1 MSSSLRPRLIA
12 SGLALCMAQAVLAAG
27 PAQRSAPAKWHEL
40 TVEHQ
45 IALAPLVLAWPTLD
59 PSQREKWVDVAQRLP
74 SMSLEDQ
81 SRLRERMR
89 EWNAMSPA
97 DRGRARLQFQET
109 RQLPARSRA
118 ELWQAYQALPESER
132 IALAQRAAPVGVTAS
147 TPKPANALDGSKRN
161 LVAPV
166 QAAPQSLSPTV
177 VRAGAGIST
186 KLVNR
191 TPTPPAHHQPGLPK
205 IAATP
210 AFVDPN
216 TLLPL
221 RGPQG
226 AAARSAAD
234 PKAAATETAPEASPA
249 TPAEAPAPPSS

>member
-1 MSSSLRPRLIA
+1 
-12 SGLALCMAQAVLAAG
+12 MAQAALAAG
-27 PAQRSAPAKWHEL
+27 PAPRSAPAKWHEL
-40 TVEHQ
+40 KVEHQ
-45 IALAPLVLAWPTLD
+45 IALAPLVLAWPTLE

-74 SMSLEDQ
+74 GMSLEDQ

-132 IALAQRAAPVGVTAS
+132 TALAQRAAPAGPAS
-147 TPKPANALDGSKRN
+147 SAPRSPKALDGAKRN

-210 AFVDPN
+210 AFVDPH

-234 PKAAATETAPEASPA
+234 AKAAPAEASPEASPA
-249 TPAEAPAPPSS
+249 PAAEAPSSPSS